1 MNLRFDLILSYWIF
15 AWFLLYLYDVV
26 PYSPHLALIL
36 ALLFE
41 IGILCAMV
49 FNHAS
54 NYYIGLFV
62 IITIIIKAIPI
73 YILRNEQINY
83 FNQMIYMGCVIA
95 LYMLWLKLNNQ
106 NAIEYFTYQMSRLV
120 EGKATTP
127 AISIIY
133 PYMMKFLRI

>member
-62 IITIIIKAIPI
+62 IITIIIKAMTKIRI
-73 YILRNEQINY
+73 MIRLQQMFLLIVILASND
-83 FNQMIYMGCVIA
+83 
-95 LYMLWLKLNNQ
+95 LKSCSSFSL
-106 NAIEYFTYQMSRLV
+106 
-120 EGKATTP
+120 
-127 AISIIY
+127 SIVS
-133 PYMMKFLRI
+133 F

>member
-41 IGILCAMV
+41 IGILCAMF

-73 YILRNEQINY
+73 YILRNEQIDY

-106 NAIEYFTYQMSRLV
+106 SAIEYFTYQMSRLV

-133 PYMMKFLRI
+133 PYMMKFLGK

>member
-41 IGILCAMV
+41 IGIFCAMF

-73 YILRNEQINY
+73 YILRNEQIDY
-83 FNQMIYMGCVIA
+83 FNQIIYMGCVIA
-95 LYMLWLKLNNQ
+95 LYMLWLKINNQ

-120 EGKATTP
+120 EGKANTP